1 MSKVKLKIDKG
12 TTFRFPFR
20 WHDGAGNSYIPDATF
35 RCHFRETIDSPEI
48 LLNLTTENG
57 GFVKGTLDGSPV
69 AYLCLNPDQTSP
81 LLATRAVFDVEGILS
96 NGEVSRLFE
105 GTASFTPEVTR

>member
-20 WHDGAGNSYIPDATF
+20 WHDGAGASYIPNATF

-48 LLNLTTENG
+48 LLDLTTANG
-57 GFVKGTLDGSPV
+57 GFITGTVDGFPV
-69 AYLCLNPDQTSP
+69 AYLYLTPEQTSNVA
-81 LLATRAVFDVEGILS
+81 ATRAVFDVEGVLS
-96 NGEVSRLFE
+96 NGEVARLFE
-105 GTASFTPEVTR
+105 GTATFTPEVTR